1 MGHATPSPRGPHSE
15 QTATFRSS
23 RPFRVEVAQQRIDL
37 ARMYRLD
44 HVVVEARLSRLRLVR
59 GEAVAGD
66 GDELHPPAARSG
78 ADAPGDLVAIEA
90 RQSHVHEG
98 RVRLHSQ
105 DELDT
110 GRAV

>member
-1 MGHATPSPRGPHSE
+1 MH
-15 QTATFRSS
+15 
-23 RPFRVEVAQQRIDL
+23 
-37 ARMYRLD
+37 RLD

-66 GDELHPPAARSG
+66 GDELDPPSARSG

-105 DELDT
+105 DALDT
-110 GRAV
+110 GRAVACLVRVVRVHMYEHPKGLSGVGVVLDDGYS